1 LTPHSPGTG
10 QINTLIWI
18 GFFAALIVFV
28 AINLGLFGMLRRF
41 GAGRGRTA
49 RPVRTSRGI
58 QWRVGG
64 GLAGFAIL
72 LFVLGIIFT
81 SNATS
86 TPKTTSAGLTSFKG
100 KKLEGPL
107 VIHATGQQ
115 WLWRYD
121 YPNGAFTYYKLVIPA
136 HTAIELDLE
145 STDVIHTWSV
155 PDLAPKADAVP
166 GKVNHV
172 VFRADAEGE
181 FFGQSSTLS
190 GQGYA
195 PMRTTV
201 EVVSPER
208 FEEFIV
214 EQQKGIKAG
223 QEAAEK
229 IETQKNEEL
238 AEFEAEE
245 AEANGEAAGTEGEEL
260 VGPEE
265 ESEGSEETEE
275 VEESESEESAEP
287 KSEEAEAPEEEGAGE
302 EPKAEEGGEEAAA
315 AGAPN
320 AEAGEEV
327 FAENCSVCH
336 GATGHGGNGGP
347 DLTTMPKA
355 KEQAGAEEQVTN
367 GGGGM
372 PAFGGTLSEEE
383 ISNVAAYVVEDIVGG
398 K

>member
-28 AINLGLFGMLRRF
+28 AINLGLFGALRRF
-41 GAGRGRTA
+41 GAGRGRSA
-49 RPVRTSRGI
+49 HPVRASQGV

-64 GLAGFAIL
+64 GLAGFAII

-100 KKLEGPL
+100 EKLTGPL

-121 YPNGAFTYYKLVIPA
+121 YPNGSFSYFKLVIPA

-208 FEEFIV
+208 FEEFV
-214 EQQKGIKAG
+214 MEQQREIKAG
-223 QEAAEK
+223 NEGAEK
-229 IETQKNEEL
+229 IENEKNEEI
-238 AEFEAEE
+238 AEFEEEE
-245 AEANGEAAGTEGEEL
+245 AEANGEETKAEEEAKAEEEPAGEE
-260 VGPEE
+260 
-265 ESEGSEETEE
+265 
-275 VEESESEESAEP
+275 
-287 KSEEAEAPEEEGAGE
+287 SEEAEAPEEAGAGE
-302 EPKAEEGGEEAAA
+302 EAEEGGEEAA

-372 PAFGGTLSEEE
+372 PAFAGTLSEEE

>member
-18 GFFAALIVFV
+18 GFIAAAIVVV
-28 AINLGLFGMLRRF
+28 AINLGLFGAIRRYR
-41 GAGRGRTA
+41 GGRGRSA
-49 RPVRTSRGI
+49 QPSRGKRGL
-58 QWRVGG
+58 QFRVAG
-64 GLAGFAIL
+64 GLTGFAIL

-86 TPKTTSAGLTSFKG
+86 RPSTTSAGLTSFKG
-100 KKLEGPL
+100 KPFAGPL

-115 WLWRYD
+115 WIWRYD
-121 YPNGAFTYYKLVIPA
+121 YPNGSFSYYKLVIPA
-136 HTAIELDLE
+136 HTAIDLELE

-155 PDLAPKADAVP
+155 PDLAPKTDAVP
-166 GKVNHV
+166 GKVSHIF
-172 VFRADAEGE
+172 FRADAEGE
-181 FFGQSSTLS
+181 FYGQAATLS
-190 GQGYA
+190 GQAYA

-214 EQQKGIKAG
+214 EQQKGIKKG

-229 IETQKNEEL
+229 IDNVKTEEL
-238 AEFEAEE
+238 TKEEE
-245 AEANGEAAGTEGEEL
+245 ATAGEDQEMGSEGEET
-260 VGPEE
+260 VGPNE
-265 ESEGSEETEE
+265 ESEGE
-275 VEESESEESAEP
+275 V
-287 KSEEAEAPEEEGAGE
+287 APEEEE
-302 EPKAEEGGEEAAA
+302 STEGGTADAA
-315 AGAPN
+315 
-320 AEAGEEV
+320 AGEEV

-347 DLTTMPKA
+347 DLRTMPLA
-355 KEQAGAEEQVTN
+355 KTQEGAEQQVTN

-372 PAFGGTLSEEE
+372 PAFKGVLSEEE
-383 ISNVAAYVVEDIVGG
+383 IANVAAYVSEDIVGG

>member
-28 AINLGLFGMLRRF
+28 AINLGLFGALRRF

-49 RPVRTSRGI
+49 HAPRASQGV
-58 QWRVGG
+58 QWRVAG
-64 GLAGFAIL
+64 GLTGFAIL

-86 TPKTTSAGLTSFKG
+86 TPKTTSAGLTSYKG
-100 KKLEGPL
+100 KPFTGPL

-115 WLWRYD
+115 WIWRYN
-121 YPNGAFTYYKLVIPA
+121 YPNGAFSYYKLVIPA
-136 HTAIELDLE
+136 HTEIELDLE

-155 PDLAPKADAVP
+155 PDLAPKTDAVP
-166 GKVNHV
+166 GKVTHLY
-172 VFRADAEGE
+172 FRADAEGE
-181 FFGQSSTLS
+181 FFGDSSTLS
-190 GQGYA
+190 GQSYA
-195 PMRTTV
+195 PMRTNV

-223 QEAAEK
+223 QEGAEK

-245 AEANGEAAGTEGEEL
+245 AEAFGEETTAEEEAKGEE
-260 VGPEE
+260 VPGPEE
-265 ESEGSEETEE
+265 AETPEG
-275 VEESESEESAEP
+275 
-287 KSEEAEAPEEEGAGE
+287 EGAGE
-302 EPKAEEGGEEAAA
+302 EEAEEPAEEAEGGEEAEAEEGGEEAAA
-315 AGAPN
+315 GGAPS

-372 PAFGGTLSEEE
+372 PAFAGTLSEEE

>member
-28 AINLGLFGMLRRF
+28 AINLGLFGTLRRF
-41 GAGRGRTA
+41 GAGRGRSA
-49 RPVRTSRGI
+49 RPVRASKGI

-136 HTAIELDLE
+136 HTAIEMDLE

-214 EQQKGIKAG
+214 EQQKEIKAG
-223 QEAAEK
+223 QEGAEK
-229 IETQKNEEL
+229 IETQKNEEI

-245 AEANGEAAGTEGEEL
+245 AEANGEETKAEEEAKEEEAAGGEE
-260 VGPEE
+260 
-265 ESEGSEETEE
+265 
-275 VEESESEESAEP
+275 
-287 KSEEAEAPEEEGAGE
+287 SEEAEAPEEPGAGE
-302 EPKAEEGGEEAAA
+302 EPEAEEGGEEAAA

-327 FAENCSVCH
+327 FAENCSTCH

-372 PAFGGTLSEEE
+372 PAFSGTLSEEE